1 MKSINLIVLLND
13 SPMGRAYLA
22 ILYSL
27 GLRPKK
33 IIQLIHSNN
42 PIDNKRFL
50 KYLPSSSFRLN
61 ILEKIHHNLNFYW
74 PKQLLKKE
82 EKFVN
87 GILGSLADITRI
99 DYETMLEVIGRSD
112 LKKFCDE
119 ILKLEIDN
127 YNDERLVSFFSKNIK
142 IPFLYTGGGILP
154 SSIFEIKS
162 LKIIHIH
169 PGLLPY
175 VRGADGFFWSILTRK
190 KIGLSCFYMNEGLD
204 TGDLIK
210 TIELPVPKFLCK
222 KVNYLDEKTL
232 YRTIYS
238 FCDPILRAYFL
249 KIILES
255 NVNIDSWKG
264 KKQDIKKGLTFH
276 FMSKNLQKKVYEK
289 IFSN

>member
-1 MKSINLIVLLND
+1 
-13 SPMGRAYLA
+13 
-22 ILYSL
+22 
-27 GLRPKK
+27 
-33 IIQLIHSNN
+33 
-42 PIDNKRFL
+42 
-50 KYLPSSSFRLN
+50 
-61 ILEKIHHNLNFYW
+61 
-74 PKQLLKKE
+74 
-82 EKFVN
+82 
-87 GILGSLADITRI
+87 
-99 DYETMLEVIGRSD
+99 
-112 LKKFCDE
+112 
-119 ILKLEIDN
+119 
-127 YNDERLVSFFSKNIK
+127 
-142 IPFLYTGGGILP
+142 
-154 SSIFEIKS
+154 
-162 LKIIHIH
+162 
-169 PGLLPY
+169 
-175 VRGADGFFWSILTRK
+175 
-190 KIGLSCFYMNEGLD
+190 MNEGLD

>member
-87 GILGSLADITRI
+87 GILDSLADVTRI

-112 LKKFCDE
+112 L
-119 ILKLEIDN
+119 N
-127 YNDERLVSFFSKNIK
+127 
-142 IPFLYTGGGILP
+142 
-154 SSIFEIKS
+154 
-162 LKIIHIH
+162 
-169 PGLLPY
+169 
-175 VRGADGFFWSILTRK
+175 
-190 KIGLSCFYMNEGLD
+190 
-204 TGDLIK
+204 
-210 TIELPVPKFLCK
+210 
-222 KVNYLDEKTL
+222 
-232 YRTIYS
+232 
-238 FCDPILRAYFL
+238 
-249 KIILES
+249 
-255 NVNIDSWKG
+255 
-264 KKQDIKKGLTFH
+264 
-276 FMSKNLQKKVYEK
+276 
-289 IFSN
+289 

>member
-162 LKIIHIH
+162 LK
-169 PGLLPY
+169 
-175 VRGADGFFWSILTRK
+175 
-190 KIGLSCFYMNEGLD
+190 
-204 TGDLIK
+204 
-210 TIELPVPKFLCK
+210 
-222 KVNYLDEKTL
+222 
-232 YRTIYS
+232 
-238 FCDPILRAYFL
+238 
-249 KIILES
+249 
-255 NVNIDSWKG
+255 
-264 KKQDIKKGLTFH
+264 
-276 FMSKNLQKKVYEK
+276 
-289 IFSN
+289 